1 MVGASRWCLWT
12 DWSPLWVEGEPHTGW
27 AQRDIQVDRT
37 GSAGPDLGESCHVPA
52 IRSCKHLFWLQ
63 ALELFRALSAHDLIY
78 PQQSSK
84 SEGISRNPALGRF
97 QRPRSVAGIE
107 PIPTVMLL
115 GLLSRDRRT
124 EQSGWEQCGQGGT
137 PAQMEACSF
146 RSGVAGR
153 GRASI
158 HWQWQ
163 AAHPYGAPAVTAPVL
178 INLPNCGDASPVGWA
193 LLSPHSAGMVNEGR
207 PGGWE

>member
-12 DWSPLWVEGEPHTGW
+12 DWSPLWVEGEPHVGW
-27 AQRDIQVDRT
+27 AQRDVQVDRT
-37 GSAGPDLGESCHVPA
+37 GSAGPDLGESRHVPA
-52 IRSCKHLFWLQ
+52 IRSCKHLFRLQ

-84 SEGISRNPALGRF
+84 SEGISQNPALGRF

-107 PIPTVMLL
+107 PVPTVMLL

-137 PAQMEACSF
+137 PAQMEACLVQI
-146 RSGVAGR
+146 RHSGEGQGLHSLAVAGSSSLR
-153 GRASI
+153 STRCDGSCSHQLPLLWGCQPCGVGTVIIPFCR
-158 HWQWQ
+158 
-163 AAHPYGAPAVTAPVL
+163 YGK
-178 INLPNCGDASPVGWA
+178 
-193 LLSPHSAGMVNEGR
+193 
-207 PGGWE
+207 

>member
-12 DWSPLWVEGEPHTGW
+12 DWSPLWVEGEPHVGW
-27 AQRDIQVDRT
+27 AQRDVQVDRT
-37 GSAGPDLGESCHVPA
+37 GSAGPDLGESRHIPA

-84 SEGISRNPALGRF
+84 SEGISQNPALGRF

-107 PIPTVMLL
+107 PVPTVMLL

-124 EQSGWEQCGQGGT
+124 EQSGWEQCGWDPSLAAQHQVDSGE
-137 PAQMEACSF
+137 PARPASPGK
-146 RSGVAGR
+146 RSWCRRHPRETVLLAGR
-153 GRASI
+153 G
-158 HWQWQ
+158 
-163 AAHPYGAPAVTAPVL
+163 
-178 INLPNCGDASPVGWA
+178 LPG
-193 LLSPHSAGMVNEGR
+193 SAGQ
-207 PGGWE
+207 P